1 MLKKHQLSYEIEW
14 SLSGHPFL
22 TKKCKLIN
30 IVSQVI
36 EQYCGYQPQ
45 LSTDGGTSDGRFVAK
60 MGAQIV
66 ELGPLN
72 ETIHKVDECVSVVDL
87 QQLSLIYQQI
97 MQKIL
102 LPA

>member
-1 MLKKHQLSYEIEW
+1 
-14 SLSGHPFL
+14 
-22 TKKCKLIN
+22 
-30 IVSQVI
+30 
-36 EQYCGYQPQ
+36 
-45 LSTDGGTSDGRFVAK
+45 

-66 ELGPLN
+66 ELGPIN

>member
-1 MLKKHQLSYEIEW
+1 MVIIRS
-14 SLSGHPFL
+14 SFL
-22 TKKCKLIN
+22 TEKGKLIN

-36 EQYCGYQPQ
+36 AQYCGYQPQ
-45 LSTDGGTSDGRFVAK
+45 LSTDGGTSDGRFIAK

-66 ELGPLN
+66 ELGPIN